1 MSTKQNI
8 KVNIS
13 LSLKCYSTDITNI
26 IPIYCLDIVTA
37 WYCLGE
43 GIKRGI
49 KKVNEKKEKKKGEKK
64 EKKGPKKYKKV

>member
-1 MSTKQNI
+1 M
-8 KVNIS
+8 
-13 LSLKCYSTDITNI
+13 KCYSTDITNI

-49 KKVNEKKEKKKGEKK
+49 KKVNEKKEKKKAKK
-64 EKKGPKKYKKV
+64 KRKKDRKNTKKCNNIVK